1 MSDASESV
9 RAMPRAIEMGAILAV
24 WMLFTALLVGRSFLD
39 PDRAVHAAQGGF
51 GQILG
56 RASVYFVWAL
66 LTPFIFWLCSH
77 AGAGNQTVSLKRRIL
92 MHVGAAVG
100 ISALMDA
107 YGDFIYRY
115 VLEGGQWQSAAAT
128 PWESLRGSLQDTL
141 TLGFLIELIIYSAI
155 LAVGFARAYYRRL
168 QQRQMQAA
176 ELRTQLTEAR
186 IEALRMQV
194 NPHFLFN
201 TLNAVSALVDR
212 DPKAARTMVARL
224 SAMLRRTLSDDRTP
238 EVSLDEELAMLDDYL
253 DIMHIR
259 FDDRLR
265 VETYVD
271 PEARGTQVPDLIT
284 QPIVENA
291 IKHGIAPRE
300 EPGCVRIEALRDG
313 EWLVLRVQDDGPG
326 LPSGTL
332 PDASDGIGLRNVRE
346 RLEQLYG
353 DRHDMSLSPAP
364 SGGLLVELRLPYR
377 PAERSAPSAS
387 PSSLSASQQ
396 PASLHA

>member
-1 MSDASESV
+1 MSDASEPV
-9 RAMPRAIEMGAILAV
+9 RALPRAIEMGAILAV

-39 PDRAVHAAQGGF
+39 PDRAVRAAEGGF
-51 GQILG
+51 EQILG

-66 LTPFIFWLCSH
+66 LTPLVFWLCSH

-92 MHVGAAVG
+92 THVGAAIG
-100 ISALMDA
+100 ISALMDT
-107 YGDFIYRY
+107 YSDFIYRY
-115 VLEGGQWQSAAAT
+115 VLGLGHSPAAT
-128 PWESLRGSLQDTL
+128 PWEALHGSLQDTL
-141 TLGFLIELIIYSAI
+141 TLGFIYELIIYLAI

-201 TLNAVSALVDR
+201 TLNAISALVDR

-224 SAMLRRTLSDDRTP
+224 SAMLRRTLSDDGQQ
-238 EVSLDEELAMLDDYL
+238 EVSLDDELAMLDDYL

-259 FDDRLR
+259 FDDRLQ
-265 VETYVD
+265 VETHVD
-271 PEARGTQVPDLIT
+271 PEARGAQVPDLIT

-300 EPGCVRIEALRDG
+300 SPGCIRIEALRDD
-313 EWLVLRVQDDGPG
+313 EWLVLRVHDDGPG
-326 LPSGTL
+326 LPGGAL
-332 PDASDGIGLRNVRE
+332 PDASNGIGLRNVRE

-353 DRHDMSLSPAP
+353 EQHDMSLSPAP
-364 SGGLLVELRLPYR
+364 GGGLIVELRLPYR
-377 PAERSAPSAS
+377 SAQRTAS
-387 PSSLSASQQ
+387 PASPPSLSASQQ